1 MSTFAVY
8 DSAVETRL
16 ESIGMRVDVVG
27 VVMLYTETKYK
38 SAQRVNLCFMNI
50 ECA

>member
-1 MSTFAVY
+1 MSRFAVY
-8 DSAVETRL
+8 DSAVETRV

-27 VVMLYTETKYK
+27 VVMLYTESEYK
-38 SAQRVNLCFMNI
+38 SVQRVKLCFMNI